1 MEQDRRFELIDHA
14 IQKLVHDNTNK
25 VQESLHNNDAQY
37 QHPLSH
43 LLSVSQLKM
52 LKGEEIL
59 EQFEAS
65 SSSEPVASITQETES
80 ENEDAGESKG
90 SENDE
95 IIKELKKLK
104 RQNFVTHCLLSVMI
118 VLTVAWQLSEVSLI
132 LKVKDGISHPFR
144 SFGNMLKG
152 MVKVPNMNGQEA
164 DDKEH
169 PSESPSIPSMIIPN
183 MSHNGN

>member
-1 MEQDRRFELIDHA
+1 MEQDRWFELIDHA

-37 QHPLSH
+37 QHALSH
-43 LLSVSQLKM
+43 LLSVSQ

-95 IIKELKKLK
+95 IIKELKKVK
-104 RQNFVTHCLLSVMI
+104 RQNFMTHCLKTL
-118 VLTVAWQLSEVSLI
+118 
-132 LKVKDGISHPFR
+132 
-144 SFGNMLKG
+144 
-152 MVKVPNMNGQEA
+152 
-164 DDKEH
+164 
-169 PSESPSIPSMIIPN
+169 
-183 MSHNGN
+183 

>member
-1 MEQDRRFELIDHA
+1 M
-14 IQKLVHDNTNK
+14 
-25 VQESLHNNDAQY
+25 
-37 QHPLSH
+37 
-43 LLSVSQLKM
+43 
-52 LKGEEIL
+52 
-59 EQFEAS
+59 
-65 SSSEPVASITQETES
+65 
-80 ENEDAGESKG
+80 
-90 SENDE
+90 
-95 IIKELKKLK
+95 
-104 RQNFVTHCLLSVMI
+104 THCLLSVMI

>member
-37 QHPLSH
+37 QHALSH
-43 LLSVSQLKM
+43 LLSVSQKCLIYWQ

-95 IIKELKKLK
+95 IIKELKKVK
-104 RQNFVTHCLLSVMI
+104 RQNFVTHCLKTL
-118 VLTVAWQLSEVSLI
+118 
-132 LKVKDGISHPFR
+132 
-144 SFGNMLKG
+144 
-152 MVKVPNMNGQEA
+152 
-164 DDKEH
+164 
-169 PSESPSIPSMIIPN
+169 
-183 MSHNGN
+183 

>member
-25 VQESLHNNDAQY
+25 VQESLHNNDVQY
-37 QHPLSH
+37 QHALSH

-80 ENEDAGESKG
+80 ENEDDGESKG

-95 IIKELKKLK
+95 IIKELKKVK
-104 RQNFVTHCLLSVMI
+104 RQNFVTHCLKTL
-118 VLTVAWQLSEVSLI
+118 
-132 LKVKDGISHPFR
+132 
-144 SFGNMLKG
+144 
-152 MVKVPNMNGQEA
+152 
-164 DDKEH
+164 
-169 PSESPSIPSMIIPN
+169 
-183 MSHNGN
+183 